1 MGARRTFGLAHT
13 TFCGRFPNL
22 VNSKKAK
29 SPKSTGE
36 AAYCFCSG
44 MKCRFLGLQICD
56 QRLNPFNRDLIANR
70 QEHSP
75 VMLDL
80 FVEFGAGVAHG
91 EPVQPR
97 TKATLIGCLLVKT
110 CGREICSIKPS
121 VKLGQPCSAEEPNG
135 RFNSVT
141 TAPAMIPIR

>member
-1 MGARRTFGLAHT
+1 MPRNGGTSDGRLGPYDNFAAGSQISSIQKSQIPKINRRGGL
-13 TFCGRFPNL
+13 L
-22 VNSKKAK
+22 LLL
-29 SPKSTGE
+29 
-36 AAYCFCSG
+36 G

-56 QRLNPFNRDLIANR
+56 QGLNPFNRDLIANR

-97 TKATLIGCLLVKT
+97 TKATLLD
-110 CGREICSIKPS
+110 
-121 VKLGQPCSAEEPNG
+121 AYW
-135 RFNSVT
+135 
-141 TAPAMIPIR
+141 

>member
-13 TFCGRFPNL
+13 TFFRRFPNP

-29 SPKSTGE
+29 TPKINRRGGLLLLL
-36 AAYCFCSG
+36 G

-56 QRLNPFNRDLIANR
+56 QGLNPFNRDLIANR

-97 TKATLIGCLLVKT
+97 TKATLLD
-110 CGREICSIKPS
+110 
-121 VKLGQPCSAEEPNG
+121 AYW
-135 RFNSVT
+135 
-141 TAPAMIPIR
+141 

>member
-1 MGARRTFGLAHT
+1 MPCNGGTSDVRLGPYHIL
-13 TFCGRFPNL
+13 PP
-22 VNSKKAK
+22 V
-29 SPKSTGE
+29 PKSRQFKKSQIPKINRRGGLLLLL
-36 AAYCFCSG
+36 G

-56 QRLNPFNRDLIANR
+56 QGLNPFNRDLIANR

-110 CGREICSIKPS
+110 AGREICSIPVSKEANHVPLRNQTGDS
-121 VKLGQPCSAEEPNG
+121 
-135 RFNSVT
+135 
-141 TAPAMIPIR
+141 IR